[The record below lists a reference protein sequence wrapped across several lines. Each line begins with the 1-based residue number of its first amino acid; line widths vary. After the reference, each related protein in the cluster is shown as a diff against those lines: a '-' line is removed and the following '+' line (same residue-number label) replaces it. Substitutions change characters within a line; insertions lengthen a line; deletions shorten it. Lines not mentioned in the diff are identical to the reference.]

1 MFEAEG
7 EGVGCDV
14 AFCLDVIRIELCQ
27 IKCQRSYHL
36 SYWASLCR
44 YAQQCWDCLNFL
56 CCSYFGGVEILQEVP
71 FTHENALSPVLAW
84 HIRDISQKCQPCIY
98 KILTKQPHITMENT
112 VSKSEAEARAQR
124 RAESMRLLK
133 LDSRLSFP
141 FGVRLPVATT
151 LSFISGM
158 ALGITHGSQMAG
170 LQFRAENAHRLP
182 QTTTGW
188 YLYHK
193 TKNYRMALGG
203 VKEGMK
209 MGAKLSF
216 WVAGFF
222 GIEEIF
228 DQWRGTKDFVN
239 TTIASLA
246 VAGVFSLYSIFLSS
260 KHQ

>member
-1 MFEAEG
+1 
-7 EGVGCDV
+7 
-14 AFCLDVIRIELCQ
+14 
-27 IKCQRSYHL
+27 
-36 SYWASLCR
+36 
-44 YAQQCWDCLNFL
+44 
-56 CCSYFGGVEILQEVP
+56 
-71 FTHENALSPVLAW
+71 
-84 HIRDISQKCQPCIY
+84 
-98 KILTKQPHITMENT
+98 MEDE
-112 VSKSEAEARAQR
+112 VSKAESEARLAQR
-124 RAESMRLLK
+124 RENLRLLK
-133 LDSRLSFP
+133 LDSRLSIP
-141 FGVRLPVATT
+141 FGARLPIATS

-158 ALGITHGSQMAG
+158 ALGITHGSQEAG
-170 LQFRAENAHRLP
+170 LRFRAENAHRLP

-228 DQWRGTKDFVN
+228 DQWRGRKDFVN

-246 VAGVFSLYSIFLSS
+246 VAGVFSLYSISLSIGPRS
-260 KHQ
+260 SQTTTNCSRWVPLDHSCKNS